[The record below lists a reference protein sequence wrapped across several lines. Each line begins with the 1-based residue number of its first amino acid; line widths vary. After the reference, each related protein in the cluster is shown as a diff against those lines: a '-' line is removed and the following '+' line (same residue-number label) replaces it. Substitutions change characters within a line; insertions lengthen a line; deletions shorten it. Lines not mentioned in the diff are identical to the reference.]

1 MRTNEEYLQVMTQ
14 AKENLADLNERGA
27 DAVGGNVLE
36 FMESILTPDEIA
48 GSKDGSGTEIEEQE
62 KTVEVVQAL
71 KSLVGAIPYTDMSL
85 EELKEERLKK
95 YENIE

>member
-14 AKENLADLNERGA
+14 AKENLTDLNERGA

-62 KTVEVVQAL
+62 KTVEIVQAL

-95 YENIE
+95 HENIE

>member
-1 MRTNEEYLQVMTQ
+1 MRIKKEYSQAVVQ
-14 AKENLADLNERGA
+14 AKENLTDLNGRRA
-27 DAVGGNVLE
+27 DAVGGDVLE

>member
-1 MRTNEEYLQVMTQ
+1 MRNNKEYSQAIAQ
-14 AKENLADLNERGA
+14 AKENLTDLNERGE